1 MLDFLKRL
9 FSAHKPA
16 EKTPEAPYKVETTKV
31 IETTPLIISS
41 RPPETAIVEEKP
53 APVVEEVP
61 VQIAKPKAKR
71 APVKKAKPAAK
82 PAAKPVTVNPK
93 EPKLKRTK

>member
-16 EKTPEAPYKVETTKV
+16 EKTPEVPFQVETPKV
-31 IETTPLIISS
+31 VETTPLIISA
-41 RPPETAIVEEKP
+41 RPGETAKVEEK
-53 APVVEEVP
+53 PVVEEVP
-61 VQIAKPKAKR
+61 VQAAKPKARK
-71 APVKKAKPAAK
+71 APVRRAKPATAK
-82 PAAKPVTVNPK
+82 PATAK